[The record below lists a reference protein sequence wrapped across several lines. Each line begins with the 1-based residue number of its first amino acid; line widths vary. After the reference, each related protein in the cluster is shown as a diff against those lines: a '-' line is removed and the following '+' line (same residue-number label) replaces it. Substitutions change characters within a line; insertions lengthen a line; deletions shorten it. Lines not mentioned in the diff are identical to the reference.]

1 MTLSFV
7 LLLRNPQQV
16 RAVVIVSLDP
26 MSGGSLSS
34 TCLHVP
40 CDGELTTHTQ
50 ASLALLGSWM
60 STRQGP
66 GAVKSWNAMSW
77 LWPRR
82 PWFLLLQVGTEK
94 LPLSPARAQSWEN
107 TFLPVGLVWTSLG
120 AGGPG
125 R

>member
-1 MTLSFV
+1 M
-7 LLLRNPQQV
+7 
-16 RAVVIVSLDP
+16 VIVSLDP

-34 TCLHVP
+34 TRLHVP

-66 GAVKSWNAMSW
+66 AAVKSWNAMSW

-82 PWFLLLQVGTEK
+82 PWFLLFQVGTEK
-94 LPLSPARAQSWEN
+94 LPLSPARDQSWEN
-107 TFLPVGLVWTSLG
+107 TFLPVGREGEVIFHFWYQCFWLSSGL
-120 AGGPG
+120 ALARAP
-125 R
+125 